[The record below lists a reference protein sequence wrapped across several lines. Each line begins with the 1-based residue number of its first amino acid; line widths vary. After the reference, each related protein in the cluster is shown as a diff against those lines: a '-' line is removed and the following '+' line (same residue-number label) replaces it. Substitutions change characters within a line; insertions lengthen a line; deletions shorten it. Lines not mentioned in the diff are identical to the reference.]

1 MELANNI
8 SFETEPDAPVI
19 CDIGEQPKQPFYCEK
34 CDYTTFK
41 SSDYEKHLATKKHIT
56 EKISSTEKNV
66 CKQCF
71 KTYSSASNL
80 WKHKQKCKIDTSTSP
95 TKGVEKSQN
104 EIIIELLKQNN
115 ILQKLIIDNMHNIKK

>member
-1 MELANNI
+1 MKLSNDISLEL
-8 SFETEPDAPVI
+8 EPGAYTLYDS
-19 CDIGEQPKQPFYCEK
+19 GEQKKQHFYCEK

-41 SSDYEKHLATKKHIT
+41 NSDFEKHLTTKKHIA
-56 EKISSTEKNV
+56 EKISSTDKNT

-71 KTYSSASNL
+71 KIYSSASNL
-80 WKHKQKCKIDTSTSP
+80 WKHKQKCKTKVSDVP
-95 TKGVEKSQN
+95 TNEIAKSQG